1 MNEQELREKIAKE
14 IEDLLDPP
22 PIDEVDHIIWKV
34 IEKCAQVA
42 RGQQSG
48 FKEEK
53 RGRVVRD
60 DNGYQLGLIL
70 TQLSR
75 IADSLEELV
84 KEIKA
89 K

>member
-1 MNEQELREKIAKE
+1 MGRCRVCNTGLNRIASR
-14 IEDLLDPP
+14 DQVLFMT
-22 PIDEVDHIIWKV
+22 DETDDEALWD
-34 IEKCAQVA
+34 E
-42 RGQQSG
+42 QSG

>member
-1 MNEQELREKIAKE
+1 
-14 IEDLLDPP
+14 
-22 PIDEVDHIIWKV
+22 
-34 IEKCAQVA
+34 
-42 RGQQSG
+42 
-48 FKEEK
+48 
-53 RGRVVRD
+53 VRD